1 MKKKQLVKPA
11 YCAALRNAL
20 SAVDLRPGQK
30 QAINGLLSLVE
41 VRRHVS
47 ANHYEGARAR
57 NWRKDLSKVVCFIF
71 YLFTSS

>member
-1 MKKKQLVKPA
+1 
-11 YCAALRNAL
+11 
-20 SAVDLRPGQK
+20 VDLRPGQK